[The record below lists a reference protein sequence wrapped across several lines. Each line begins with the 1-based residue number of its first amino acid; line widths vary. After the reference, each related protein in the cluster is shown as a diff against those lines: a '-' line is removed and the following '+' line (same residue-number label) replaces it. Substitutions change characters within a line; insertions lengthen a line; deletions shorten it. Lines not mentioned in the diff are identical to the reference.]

1 MRQSE
6 RARFWRIAAAGVFLQ
21 GGAAAVDTSTIV
33 ATLVHA
39 LTGSSFAVG
48 AAAAIARFGWLFPQ
62 LIVGWMAQRR
72 RRRTPFY
79 MVGALG
85 RVVCLVGVAGLIGLA
100 GDRLGV
106 GLTAGF
112 FLLWTAYAF
121 VSGIVAVPYNDI
133 VGRTIASAHRSRMLA
148 IRFFGGGLLA
158 LAVAGIA
165 DRLLADLP
173 FPGGYAAV
181 LGLGAI
187 LLLISALS
195 FISAGEPEAPP
206 VVDGQRRFMDF
217 LRDGVAI
224 VRIDRRFRLF
234 LYAQWLSGAVAMAL
248 PFYILQV
255 TTVQS
260 GPSSVALLL
269 GVQTMGSLVSNP
281 LWGWWGDLRGKRALL
296 EAVAAISMLAP
307 LLMLAWLAIGGGAA
321 LAWFAALDGLF
332 GDAEAALDP
341 HQATPWSS
349 FFAAFTVLLREAL
362 EALLIVVV
370 MLTLLRKAGRQDVEV
385 YIHGG
390 WISALGAG
398 ALTWAAA
405 TYLISISGAGRE
417 LTEGFGS
424 LLAAFILL
432 WVGIWMH
439 GKSQADAWQRYI
451 RDKLGHALSRRSA
464 WGLFGLSFLVVYR
477 EVFETILFYAA
488 IWNEE
493 NAGAVLAGA
502 GAAIVGLMVIAWALM
517 RYGRA
522 LPVGKF
528 FAYSSALLAVLCIVL
543 MGKGISAL
551 QEAGWLPISP
561 LSGFISVDILGLY
574 PTAESISA
582 QVAMA
587 ALILIGFWNNQRRI
601 SAGRNDEHR

>member
-1 MRQSE
+1 MRQSQ
-6 RARFWRIAAAGVFLQ
+6 RFWRIAAAGVFFQ
-21 GGAAAVDTSTIV
+21 GGAAAVDTSTII

-48 AAAAIARFGWLFPQ
+48 AAAAIARYGWLFPQ

-72 RRRTPFY
+72 RRRAPFY

-187 LLLISALS
+187 LLLISPLS

-206 VVDGQRRFMDF
+206 IVDGKRGFMDF

-321 LAWFAALDGLF
+321 LAWFAAVFVLLGAVGNGGTIAQLGYLMEISPDDRRPAYSGYFNGLV
-332 GDAEAALDP
+332 APAALLP
-341 HQATPWSS
+341 LAGAVIAEVGSYAAV
-349 FFAAFTVLLREAL
+349 FAASGMAALLQLLVVRRLREA
-362 EALLIVVV
+362 E
-370 MLTLLRKAGRQDVEV
+370 
-385 YIHGG
+385 
-390 WISALGAG
+390 
-398 ALTWAAA
+398 
-405 TYLISISGAGRE
+405 RE
-417 LTEGFGS
+417 GDG
-424 LLAAFILL
+424 
-432 WVGIWMH
+432 
-439 GKSQADAWQRYI
+439 
-451 RDKLGHALSRRSA
+451 
-464 WGLFGLSFLVVYR
+464 
-477 EVFETILFYAA
+477 
-488 IWNEE
+488 
-493 NAGAVLAGA
+493 
-502 GAAIVGLMVIAWALM
+502 
-517 RYGRA
+517 
-522 LPVGKF
+522 P
-528 FAYSSALLAVLCIVL
+528 
-543 MGKGISAL
+543 
-551 QEAGWLPISP
+551 
-561 LSGFISVDILGLY
+561 
-574 PTAESISA
+574 
-582 QVAMA
+582 
-587 ALILIGFWNNQRRI
+587 
-601 SAGRNDEHR
+601 